1 MSLLLRLGVV
11 AALVLGL
18 SVTTLI
24 WRRVLVNRTAWTP
37 KVQRLPLT
45 TLPVRTT
52 APVQLLSFTSRLC
65 ADCHE
70 VPRVALEAAPEAP
83 LLLLDVR
90 DHPDLVARLGIH
102 STPTLLLVDEAGRI
116 RWSHV
121 GLPDPVELW
130 LYVREAWDSTRTVQA
145 LQADRR
151 RAAPDPQR

>member
-1 MSLLLRLGVV
+1 MSLLLRLAVV
-11 AALVLGL
+11 AALVIGL
-18 SVTTLI
+18 SAATLI
-24 WRRVLVNRTAWTP
+24 WKRVLVRRASWTP
-37 KVQRLPLT
+37 RVPRLPLSS
-45 TLPVRTT
+45 LPVRTT

-90 DHPDLVARLGIH
+90 DHPDLVDRLGIQ
-102 STPTLLLVDEAGRI
+102 STPTLLLVDDAGRI
-116 RWSHV
+116 RWTHV

-145 LQADRR
+145 LRADRR